1 MASPVI
7 VVGSGAAGLAAALAA
22 AHRGADVVVLE
33 AASGIGGTTA
43 MSGGVVWA
51 PGNAHDTSDPADAHA
66 YVQAVAQGDVDRG
79 ALDAFVDD
87 AGRVMAAIEDRT
99 RLRWAPLHDWPDYHS
114 EFPGG
119 RDGGRSIWPTP
130 MAVPASVA
138 ARVQD
143 APDSTARPAGDD
155 DEGIT
160 EAIVFRGPVRGQGLV
175 GGLLAGLLD
184 VGVDVRSGARVEQLL
199 HSDLGVSGVQIA
211 GDRLEG
217 RVVLATGG
225 FQFDPALR
233 AAFLAAPGI
242 VPLGTP
248 ACTGDGLRMA
258 MAAGSRLGNMTEG
271 WWMPTLTVPGEELNG
286 APYSRPLH
294 SERAKPGSIMV
305 DRRGRRFV
313 DEAQNYC
320 DVGRAMHRF
329 DAGSYSYP
337 ASPCWLIFDAAY
349 RARYPVGPIE
359 PGDPDPDW
367 LHRADDLDGLAE
379 QLCIPSVTLAET
391 VRRFNAG
398 ASVGEDPDFG
408 RGSRPYDRWIGDARA
423 ADPTLAPLVD
433 GPFFAAGVGLGCMG
447 TKGGPRTDDR
457 GRVLDLSG
465 RPLPGLY
472 AAGNAAASPFGIG
485 VAAGGGTIGPALVF
499 GDRAGEA
506 AADDTRSR

>member
-1 MASPVI
+1 MAPPVI

-22 AHRGADVVVLE
+22 AHRGAEVVVLE
-33 AASGIGGTTA
+33 AAPAIGGTTA
-43 MSGGVVWA
+43 ISGGVVWA
-51 PGNAHDTSDPADAHA
+51 PGNAYDGSDPAEAHM
-66 YVQAVAQGDVDRG
+66 YVQAVARGDVDRP

-130 MAVPASVA
+130 MTVPAPVA
-138 ARVQD
+138 ALVQP
-143 APDSTARPAGDD
+143 APDSRSRPADD
-155 DEGIT
+155 AAGIT
-160 EAIVFRGPVRGQGLV
+160 DATVFRGPVRGQGLV
-175 GGLLAGLLD
+175 GGLLDGLLD
-184 VGVDVRSGARVEQLL
+184 AGVDVRSDTRVEQLL
-199 HSDLGVSGVQIA
+199 QSEAGIRGVRLAAEQ
-211 GDRLEG
+211 LEG

-225 FQFDPALR
+225 FQFDPELR
-233 AAFLAAPGI
+233 AVFLPAPGI

-248 ACTGDGLRMA
+248 GCSGDGLRMA

-271 WWMPTLTVPGEELNG
+271 WWMPTITVPGEELNG

-294 SERAKPGSIMV
+294 RERAQPGSILV
-305 DRRGRRFV
+305 DQRGLRFV

-320 DVGRAMHRF
+320 DVGRAMQRF
-329 DAGSYSYP
+329 DAGTYSYP
-337 ASPCWLIFDAAY
+337 ASPCWLVFDATY
-349 RARYPVGPIE
+349 RGRYPIGPIE
-359 PGDPDPDW
+359 PGDPDPQW
-367 LHRADDLDGLAE
+367 LQRADDLAALAE
-379 QLCIPSVTLAET
+379 QLSVPAATLVET

-398 ASVGEDPDFG
+398 AVIGEDPDFG
-408 RGSRPYDRWIGDARA
+408 RGSRPYDRWIGDRSASN
-423 ADPTLAPLVD
+423 PTLAPIAD
-433 GPFFAAGVGLGCMG
+433 GPFFAVRVGLGCMG

-457 GRVLDLSG
+457 GRVLDTSG

-499 GDRAGEA
+499 GDRAGDA
-506 AADDTRSR
+506 AACDPGS